1 MDREA
6 FSEKLTP
13 GLSLQPPASSPG
25 KGGGPGCMK
34 GGSLKKSLA
43 MSRSGT
49 DLSECYTRTSLR
61 TGGEFGSERGRL
73 ELKQAGAKTKG
84 LACHI
89 KRCGL
94 LTSKEGGQREAL
106 ARILG
111 SHSHQ
116 L

>member
-1 MDREA
+1 MHERWQLE
-6 FSEKLTP
+6 EK
-13 GLSLQPPASSPG
+13 
-25 KGGGPGCMK
+25 
-34 GGSLKKSLA
+34 
-43 MSRSGT
+43 SG
-49 DLSECYTRTSLR
+49 DVLLRHRPQCECYTRTSLR